1 MRFITEED
9 LRARYKNEHFT
20 SYRLEP
26 GTRLTPGARQYLSDL
41 GIRMPEEE
49 QGYKKRFFTSFTS
62 EKKTG
67 QKATDEKKMEQSASK
82 TQESAVAGAET
93 GTSGTSFTS
102 PCVDG
107 SQEWQYG
114 LKSMQARF
122 LETGID
128 LLAIDVLIAQ
138 EIFEL
143 ERVLSEIGRDEAEKE
158 KAGIGWEDE
167 KKIWRTCSGIS
178 AERAGEAMPDCFE
191 VTGFHA
197 QSPRGREIVKLHIL
211 RCKLREFAIH
221 LPDEKKRTANQV
233 INRLSQMICQTF
245 GGKICQKN

>member
-1 MRFITEED
+1 
-9 LRARYKNEHFT
+9 
-20 SYRLEP
+20 
-26 GTRLTPGARQYLSDL
+26 
-41 GIRMPEEE
+41 
-49 QGYKKRFFTSFTS
+49 
-62 EKKTG
+62 
-67 QKATDEKKMEQSASK
+67 
-82 TQESAVAGAET
+82 
-93 GTSGTSFTS
+93 
-102 PCVDG
+102 
-107 SQEWQYG
+107 
-114 LKSMQARF
+114 MQARF

-128 LLAIDVLIAQ
+128 LFAMDVLIAQ

-143 ERVLSEIGRDEAEKE
+143 ERILSEIGRDEAEKE

-167 KKIWRTCSGIS
+167 KKICRTCSGIS

-211 RCKLREFAIH
+211 RCALREFAIR

>member
-9 LRARYKNEHFT
+9 LRARYRNEHFT

-49 QGYKKRFFTSFTS
+49 QGYKKRFFTSFIS

-67 QKATDEKKMEQSASK
+67 QEAAGEKAMEQSAPK
-82 TQESAVAGAET
+82 GQESAVAAAET
-93 GTSGTSFTS
+93 GTPGTSFTS
-102 PCVDG
+102 SCVDG
-107 SQEWQYG
+107 PQKWRYG
-114 LKSMQARF
+114 LKSIQARF

-128 LLAIDVLIAQ
+128 LLSLDVLIAQ
-138 EIFEL
+138 EVFEL
-143 ERVLSEIGRDEAEKE
+143 ERVLSEIGREDQEKIR
-158 KAGIGWEDE
+158 AGIAWEGE
-167 KKIWRTCSGIS
+167 KTICQTCSGIS
-178 AERAGEAMPDCFE
+178 PERAGEEMPDCFE

-197 QSPRGREIVKLHIL
+197 QSPKGREIVKLHIL
-211 RCKLREFAIH
+211 RCALREFAPS
-221 LPDEKKRTANQV
+221 LPDEKKKTANQV
-233 INRLSQMICQTF
+233 INRLSQMICHAF

>member
-9 LRARYKNEHFT
+9 LRACYRQEHFT

-49 QGYKKRFFTSFTS
+49 PKFKKQFFTNFTG
-62 EKKTG
+62 EKKNNPG
-67 QKATDEKKMEQSASK
+67 QNTQDQATDEKNVFDPSISNPTNENQGWRYMLQSI
-82 TQESAVAGAET
+82 
-93 GTSGTSFTS
+93 
-102 PCVDG
+102 
-107 SQEWQYG
+107 
-114 LKSMQARF
+114 QAKF
-122 LETGID
+122 LETGIE
-128 LLAIDVLIAQ
+128 LLQKDVLLAQ

-143 ERVLSEIGRDEAEKE
+143 ERFLAGIE
-158 KAGIGWEDE
+158 KAQDE
-167 KKIWRTCSGIS
+167 SSDIALEREKPICRTCSGIS
-178 AERAGEAMPDCFE
+178 PEHAGETLPDCFE

-197 QSPRGREIVKLHIL
+197 QSPKGEIIVKLHIL
-211 RCKLREFAIH
+211 RCALRELSLS
-221 LPDEKKRTANQV
+221 LPSDKIRTVNQV